1 MVDDRQSD
9 ANENDDP
16 DGFEVFCK
24 AIAIVAHTPLGLIV
38 EATARRFPSH
48 SLTRIIVDVRKR
60 SAALLEPGLLYTLL
74 NLINH
79 ILCIVVSIEQH
90 QGVSGSDAAGNA
102 HTRHL
107 EIQHLDYC
115 KRHQMLPEPGLQWS
129 RAPSGPSK
137 ANEEERNG
145 GGGCE

>member
-24 AIAIVAHTPLGLIV
+24 AIASVAHTPLGLIV

-74 NLINH
+74 NLIISCASLSASSN
-79 ILCIVVSIEQH
+79 
-90 QGVSGSDAAGNA
+90 
-102 HTRHL
+102 TRAL
-107 EIQHLDYC
+107 ADP
-115 KRHQMLPEPGLQWS
+115 MLPETHIPGIWKS
-129 RAPSGPSK
+129 SI
-137 ANEEERNG
+137 
-145 GGGCE
+145 